1 MQSELAGLAFDSL
14 QQVFR
19 KMDISMMFDMPPLA
33 PIRDQMI
40 WIVIGKGSV
49 MTRSRRVLTSLQTP
63 RQEVPAR
70 TTRSLASVGKK
81 AVSRSCQHPELLT
94 LFHKRDEGDVLV
106 DRKLHHERPAQIE

>member
-19 KMDISMMFDMPPLA
+19 KMDISMMFDMPPLP

-40 WIVIGKGSV
+40 WIVIGKRSE
-49 MTRSRRVLTSLQTP
+49 MINSRRVLTCFQTP
-63 RQEVPAR
+63 RREVPAQ
-70 TTRSLASVGKK
+70 TTRSSASVGKK

-106 DRKLHHERPAQIE
+106 DRKLHH